1 MILEDPRLETEEA
14 KLSFVVFC
22 FLVEGF
28 FCQTTTSEERDLGLG
43 SLGPTE
49 LVVPRVHKESL
60 SLDDSTGHYI
70 SQSAHESD
78 EDIARFVDRWFYFVR

>member
-1 MILEDPRLETEEA
+1 M
-14 KLSFVVFC
+14 
-22 FLVEGF
+22 
-28 FCQTTTSEERDLGLG
+28 GLR

-78 EDIARFVDRWFYFVR
+78 EDIARFVDQWFYFDR